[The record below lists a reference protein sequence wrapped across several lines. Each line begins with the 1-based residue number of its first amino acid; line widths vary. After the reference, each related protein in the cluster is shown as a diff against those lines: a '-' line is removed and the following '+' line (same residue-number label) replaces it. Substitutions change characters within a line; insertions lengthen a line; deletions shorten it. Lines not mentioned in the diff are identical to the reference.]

1 MAEHEYRPD
10 AQRAARGEE
19 HDAEPAH
26 GISID
31 RPEFDP
37 VGIGRQIGH
46 QQPDHPERREHPA
59 VAAILALAGAEI
71 SAAEQ
76 RDDAEDDEH
85 DGERAQRRVR
95 EEGCKGPPTE
105 DGEGEISKA
114 RKDGDGG

>member
-1 MAEHEYRPD
+1 MTNDAVDSARHQRVPPLDRHQPAEAMAEHEYRPD

-76 RDDAEDDEH
+76 RYDAEDDE
-85 DGERAQRRVR
+85 Q
-95 EEGCKGPPTE
+95 
-105 DGEGEISKA
+105 
-114 RKDGDGG
+114 